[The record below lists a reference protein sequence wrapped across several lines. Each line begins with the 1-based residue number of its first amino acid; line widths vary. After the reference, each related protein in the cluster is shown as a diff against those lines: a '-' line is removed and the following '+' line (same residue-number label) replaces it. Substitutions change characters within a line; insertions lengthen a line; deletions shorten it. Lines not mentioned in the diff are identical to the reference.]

1 MIETNDKK
9 SVDDILAMIRA
20 RQQDDSPLT
29 EEQRQQYLD
38 EELNNIARIKKL
50 NAELLVDN
58 EFNRARVELIHRLSV
73 LLLGLTHINDEEYN
87 NHVYLMQAL
96 CDYQKVA
103 GMTVHALDHPDWE
116 WIVNDDDDL
125 FNQ

>member
-1 MIETNDKK
+1 MIKKNTTFKETKPNHSKK
-9 SVDDILAMIRA
+9 SVDDILAMIRD
-20 RQQDDSPLT
+20 RSPLT

-58 EFNRARVELIHRLSV
+58 EFNRARNELMHRLSV
-73 LLLGLTHINDEEYN
+73 LLAGLTYINDDEYY

-96 CDYQKVA
+96 RDYQKIA
-103 GMTVHALDHPDWE
+103 GME
-116 WIVNDDDDL
+116 ISSFDL
-125 FNQ
+125 NYL